1 MGRGGVYVRR
11 FGAYRY
17 GEKPKSCLTCSKAI
31 KPTKQQMNALRLWPA
46 SNAACFCSRDCALK
60 WRKCESGRQ
69 HKCDKCNRKTGW
81 HKGGHP
87 VCEQCRC
94 TPAADVVCNCKQCGS
109 EFVKR
114 PHDPKQYCSGQCW
127 GDWQKEQRR
136 TNCKKCGV
144 SFIAKKSK
152 HSTYCSREC
161 AGKSKM
167 GSVGVREKAAERRR
181 SHVIQSLNWR
191 AVRDERAWAA
201 EQPKLCKCGKPV
213 SDGRHC
219 KRCRRKKRLDLKKR
233 QNQRYKDFHRSG
245 VREQVIARDGGVCQY
260 CGRRPRKLTV
270 DHMQPASLGGT
281 NEMSNLVVACR
292 RCNSIKCNRMP
303 LDLFNWPK
311 WIAWERQRVV
321 NKRQGT
327 LFR

>member
-11 FGAYRY
+11 FGVYRH
-17 GEKPKSCLTCSKAI
+17 GDKPKSCLTCSKAI
-31 KPTKQQMNALRLWPA
+31 KPTRQQMNALRLWPA
-46 SNAACFCSRDCALK
+46 SNAACFCSRECALK

-81 HKGGHP
+81 RKGGHP

-94 TPAADVVCNCKQCGS
+94 APAADVVCNCKQCGR
-109 EFVKR
+109 EFAKR
-114 PHDPKQYCSGQCW
+114 PHDPKQYCSSQCW

-144 SFIAKKSK
+144 SFIPKKSK
-152 HSTYCSREC
+152 NGTYCSREC
-161 AGKSKM
+161 SGK
-167 GSVGVREKAAERRR
+167 GQIGRGTTYQAKAKRKSSQLIRL
-181 SHVIQSLNWR
+181 LNRR
-191 AVRDERAWAA
+191 AVGDEQAWAA
-201 EQPKLCKCGKPV
+201 EQPKLCKCGRPV
-213 SDGRHC
+213 SEGMHC
-219 KRCRRKKRLDLKKR
+219 KRCRRRKRLDLKKR
-233 QNQRYKDFHRSG
+233 QNQRYKDFHKSG
-245 VREQVIARDGGVCQY
+245 VREQVIVRDGGVCQY
-260 CGRRPRKLTV
+260 CSRRPRKPTV
-270 DHMQPASLGGT
+270 DHMQPVSLGGT
-281 NEMSNLVVACR
+281 NDMSNLVVACR

-327 LFR
+327 LFQ